1 VIWTPGTA
9 RAARRIATAAAVGS
23 GGVTALGAAV
33 YGLLMAEAM
42 LARKIV
48 GRPHG
53 MVGPA
58 ADGIYGDWR
67 GQGGDAPAEP
77 INLVML
83 GDSTSVGLGMTEP
96 STTPAVL
103 LANGLA
109 AAAERPVRLN
119 VFGRSGA
126 VSADLTLQ
134 VDRALKVHPDIAVI
148 FVGANDVTSQAKP
161 AEAVRHLQK
170 AVRRFREAGAQV
182 VVGTC
187 PDLGTIRPIAQPLRW
202 VTQRWSRQLA
212 AAQTVA
218 VIEEGGRTVAFA
230 DVLGP
235 EFASYP
241 GEMFGPDRYHPSAR
255 GYQQCAYVVLPS
267 VCAALGFWPPA
278 EPERGEGSQS
288 IYLAAAIAAEESG
301 TEVTATR
308 VAGRAT
314 GPQGRW
320 ATILRRR
327 PGAMP
332 RSA

>member
-1 VIWTPGTA
+1 MWTPGTA
-9 RAARRIATAAAVGS
+9 RAARRIATAAALGS

-42 LARKIV
+42 LARRIV

-53 MVGPA
+53 MEGPA
-58 ADGIYGDWR
+58 SDGIYGEWPSH
-67 GQGGDAPAEP
+67 GDVAVEP
-77 INLVML
+77 IKLVML
-83 GDSTSVGLGMTEP
+83 GDSTSVGLGMTDP

-109 AAAERPVRLN
+109 AIAERPVRLD

-134 VDRALKVHPDIAVI
+134 VDRALRTEPDIAVI
-148 FVGANDVTSQAKP
+148 FVGANDVTTQTKP

-170 AVRRFREAGAQV
+170 AVRRLREAGAEV

-187 PDLGTIRPIAQPLRW
+187 PDLGTIRPIGQPLRW
-202 VTQRWSRQLA
+202 VTRLWSRQLA
-212 AAQTVA
+212 AAQTVV

-230 DVLGP
+230 DILGP

-255 GYQQCAYVVLPS
+255 GYQRSAYVVLPS
-267 VCAALGFWPPA
+267 VCAALGLWPELA
-278 EPERGEGSQS
+278 PERGEGSQS

-327 PGAMP
+327 PGTMP

>member
-1 VIWTPGTA
+1 MIWTPATS
-9 RAARRIATAAAVGS
+9 RAARRIAAAAAVGG
-23 GGVTALGAAV
+23 GGVTLLGAAV
-33 YGLLMAEAM
+33 YGLLFTEAL

-53 MVGPA
+53 MEGPPS
-58 ADGIYGDWR
+58 DGVYGRWPDGENPR
-67 GQGGDAPAEP
+67 GEP
-77 INLVML
+77 ISLVML
-83 GDSTSVGLGMTEP
+83 GDSTSVGLGMTDPEQ
-96 STTPAVL
+96 TPAVI
-103 LANGLA
+103 LAKGLTEA
-109 AAAERPVRLN
+109 ARRPVRLN

-126 VSADLTLQ
+126 ASADLDIQ
-134 VDRALKVHPDIAVI
+134 VDRALKEKPDVAVI
-148 FVGANDVTSQAKP
+148 WVGANDVTTQTMP
-161 AEAVRHLQK
+161 GQAVRHLQK
-170 AVRRFREAGAQV
+170 AVRRLREAGAEV

-202 VTQRWSRQLA
+202 VTRRWSRQLA

-218 VIEEGGRTVAFA
+218 VIEEGGRSVAFA

-255 GYQQCAYVVLPS
+255 GYQRAAYVVLPS
-267 VCAALGFWPPA
+267 VCAALGLWP
-278 EPERGEGSQS
+278 EPEPQRGEGSQS
-288 IYLAAAIAAEESG
+288 IYLAAAIAAEEPG

-320 ATILRRR
+320 ATIFRRR
-327 PGAMP
+327 PGVMP